1 MKENPPKQVEW
12 RKIVQNR
19 GEMEENGEKWRNA
32 RKKVGKKRQK
42 MKANRWKRGEMEE
55 N

>member
-19 GEMEENGEKWRNA
+19 GEMEENGENGGMP
-32 RKKVGKKRQK
+32 GKK
-42 MKANRWKRGEMEE
+42 
-55 N
+55 

>member
-1 MKENPPKQVEW
+1 MEENGGNRKW
-12 RKIVQNR
+12 RKIVQN
-19 GEMEENGEKWRNA
+19 GVEMEENGEKWRNA
-32 RKKVGKKRQK
+32 KKKVGKKRQK